1 MVFSNRRL
9 AMPSENTV
17 LVKLLFT
24 ILITVYVVVGAT
36 IYYPLAIYTLMAEML
51 DHVWNERSSEL
62 HV

>member
-1 MVFSNRRL
+1 
-9 AMPSENTV
+9 MPSENTV